1 MFMMIIE
8 RNILKGVKVMNKEII
23 RRSISIPKEL
33 DEKIGLM
40 AKRFSYSVKNQL
52 MVELLELG
60 VLKYNEDLEMKQ
72 LINNLIKKIDGVCN
86 VILNKHE

>member
-1 MFMMIIE
+1 MIIE

>member
-1 MFMMIIE
+1 
-8 RNILKGVKVMNKEII
+8 MNKEII